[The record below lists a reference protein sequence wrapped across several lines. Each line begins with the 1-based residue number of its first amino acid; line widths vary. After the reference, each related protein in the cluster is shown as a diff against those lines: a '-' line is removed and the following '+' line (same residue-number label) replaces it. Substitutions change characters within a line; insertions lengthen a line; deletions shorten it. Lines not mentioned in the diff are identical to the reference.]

1 MKPDYIFI
9 AGTDKSGTTALASW
23 LGNNGIA
30 RFVLPGIKEPYTYL
44 SEGAARAL
52 PADLP
57 WLDASVNYAISP
69 HVIARLPEHRT
80 KIVLCFRNP
89 LERAWSSYRMKKIAA
104 LGGAVA
110 AQMFGDYHQH
120 GGCVTDATPA
130 GSQSDAVSLDVLR
143 DITALC
149 FPRRSFPH
157 VQRHFQA
164 EAERL
169 RAATFAS
176 RVDYE
181 MQFLMSRRAFPFLS
195 TLEGS
200 FYHAAL
206 RPLSAR
212 YRPEDILLV
221 SVGRLREPQ
230 YRETFLR
237 RLIGQAPATEPV
249 PVVFSSRELAFD
261 EPVPDFAGAPLQAI
275 RGALAYDTLQYTDLI
290 ATQGIADDLLDMDE
304 LRRHLF

>member
-23 LGNNGIA
+23 LSSNGLA

-44 SEGAARAL
+44 SEGTARPL
-52 PADLP
+52 PAELP

-80 KIVLCFRNP
+80 KIVLCVRNP

-110 AQMFGDYHQH
+110 ARMFSDYHQH
-120 GGCVTDATPA
+120 GGCITDATPA
-130 GSQSDAVSLDVLR
+130 GSHSDAVSLDVLR

-149 FPRRSFPH
+149 FPRASSPH

-169 RAATFAS
+169 RVTTFAA
-176 RVDYE
+176 RADYE
-181 MQFLMSRRAFPFLS
+181 MQFLMTRRAFPFLS
-195 TLEGS
+195 MLEGS
-200 FYHAAL
+200 FYYAAL

-221 SVGRLREPQ
+221 SLGRLREPQ

-237 RLIGQAPATEPV
+237 RLIGHAPATEPV
-249 PVVFSSRELAFD
+249 PFVFSSRELAFD
-261 EPVPDFAGAPLQAI
+261 EPVPDFAAPALQAL
-275 RGALAYDTLQYTDLI
+275 RGALAYDFRQSTELI
-290 ATQGIADDLLDMDE
+290 AAQGIDDDLLDMDDM
-304 LRRHLF
+304 RRHLL